1 MDNKK
6 PKIIRG
12 ICEYCGIPAYKCAHY
27 IGLVDASG
35 IPLPGVDLNAKQKEE
50 EQKNEIKISATEQRQ
65 GNPLKQKV
73 ADVVIAHWDR
83 RDMLYQTLGSIP
95 LTGINVIIIRGN
107 TYSVSNNIGAKAAVT
122 DNIIFCNDDMVVPK
136 QTLLE
141 MINSDADFA
150 MARQFYPDGSPQ
162 HCGLK
167 WVDQDFVVVT
177 DPVEAQVPTAACFR
191 VKREVFE
198 KLGGFDEAFINGGE
212 DHDLFFKALEA
223 GHNFEFVDTPVIHYS
238 SSSSG
243 RFDFEADNLKLLKE
257 KWPNDRLNKLFYE
270 IEKQKKEGA

>member
-27 IGLVDASG
+27 IGLVDPSG
-35 IPLPGVDLNAKQKEE
+35 TPLPGVDINAQPQKE
-50 EQKNEIKISATEQRQ
+50 KPAAKIDVVANEPRQ
-65 GNPLKQKV
+65 GNPLKKKV

-95 LTGINVIIIRGN
+95 LTGINVIIVRGN
-107 TYSVSNNIGAKAAVT
+107 TYSVSNNIGARAAIT

-136 QTLLE
+136 ETLLE
-141 MINSDADFA
+141 MINSEADFA
-150 MARQFYPDGSPQ
+150 MARQFYPDGKPQ

-167 WVDQDFVVVT
+167 WVDQDFFVVN
-177 DPVEAQVPTAACFR
+177 DPAEAQVPTAACFR

-198 KLGGFDEAFINGGE
+198 KLGGFDEGFINGGE
-212 DHDLFFKALEA
+212 DHDLFFKAIEA
-223 GHNFEFVDTPVIHYS
+223 GYNFEFVDTPVIHYS
-238 SSSSG
+238 SSSEG
-243 RFDFEADNLKLLKE
+243 RFDFEATNFKLLKE

-270 IEKQKKEGA
+270 IEKQKKERA